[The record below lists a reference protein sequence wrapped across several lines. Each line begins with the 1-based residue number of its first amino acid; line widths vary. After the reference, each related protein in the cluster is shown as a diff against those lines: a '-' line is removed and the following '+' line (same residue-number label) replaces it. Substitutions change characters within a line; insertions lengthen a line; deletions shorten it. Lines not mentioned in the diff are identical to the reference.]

1 MTASYHSELD
11 ARVGRCGIV
20 LSATAWEIPLGLRP
34 ALKGHLMLHLSVG
47 KPFSRANP
55 LPKTTPRWMLAST
68 GSRLGS

>member
-1 MTASYHSELD
+1 
-11 ARVGRCGIV
+11 V